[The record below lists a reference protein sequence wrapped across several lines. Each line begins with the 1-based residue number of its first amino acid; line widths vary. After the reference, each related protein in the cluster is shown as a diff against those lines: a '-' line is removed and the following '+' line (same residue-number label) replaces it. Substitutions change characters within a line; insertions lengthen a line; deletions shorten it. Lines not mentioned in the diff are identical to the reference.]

1 MLKVPAWAKIKE
13 NTTKVKEDGKG
24 KISHRTAL
32 AKLEIRYNERGGCNR
47 IVALHSICPHVDTY
61 LHYIFYVFDYPNQ
74 TIDDREQ
81 TDHLT

>member
-32 AKLEIRYNERGGCNR
+32 AKLEIRYNERGM
-47 IVALHSICPHVDTY
+47 
-61 LHYIFYVFDYPNQ
+61 
-74 TIDDREQ
+74 
-81 TDHLT
+81 